1 MNKIGYIL
9 LMCLCLSAR
18 AQLYTKW
25 PVSNTN
31 LTGNYGEIRPNHF
44 HAGLDFAWENILG
57 SPIYAV
63 KSGYISRIK
72 ISPYG
77 YGKVIYITHYDG
89 KVSVYAHQL
98 RFNDSISNYV
108 KREQIRKLS
117 YEVEL
122 FPQLNELPV
131 KEAELIGYVGNTGGS
146 TGPHL
151 HFEIRDE
158 ITEIPLNPLMIYK
171 LTDTIKPNCTSLALF
186 DIQDTLQPQLIKYIS
201 VKNKKD
207 SLYCVNDSI
216 VINQSKLGIAFSG
229 YDQEMFNG
237 NPNNIYSAK
246 LFLDDTLMY
255 HHELNYIPFDLANY
269 VNEFSFEADKRKYQK
284 CFLPSVYAT
293 YMYKNVK
300 NKGRIELKDTL
311 FHYIKLEWQDEAGNS
326 NNLKFY
332 IKSKEL
338 NDYKW
343 INTKA
348 PNFMNV
354 KSGFTHSAKSFTLN
368 IPPNSVYQSG
378 FISITDN
385 FSSKKSV
392 NISVPNTPLRQAG
405 MMTIRL
411 SEKQKERAGKW
422 ILKNNNSVC
431 LPKVSENF
439 NSYNFKSFGNLTMML
454 DTIAPTIKTAVPL
467 KRLKTQIKK
476 AENLSFKISDNLS
489 GIANYY
495 VYINDQ
501 WVLAEYDAKSDLL
514 TYFFN
519 AETPTGELKILVSVQ
534 DRVGNVGTYKLNLT
548 R

>member
-1 MNKIGYIL
+1 MNKFGYIL
-9 LMCLCLSAR
+9 LWLLCLSTK
-18 AQLYTKW
+18 AQVYTKW
-25 PVSNTN
+25 PVANTN

-72 ISPYG
+72 VSPYG

-122 FPQLNELPV
+122 FPQLNELPI
-131 KEAELIGYVGNTGGS
+131 KEGELLGFVGNTGGS

-158 ITEIPLNPLMIYK
+158 ITEIPLNPLKFFK
-171 LTDTIKPNCTSLALF
+171 LEDTIKPYSTAIAIF
-186 DIQDTLQPQLIKYIS
+186 DLRDTLQPNFVKSIV

-207 SLYCVNDSI
+207 SLYCQNDSV
-216 VINQSKLGIAFSG
+216 VINKSNLGMAFSG
-229 YDQEMFNG
+229 YDQEVLNG
-237 NPNNIYSAK
+237 NPNNIYSTK
-246 LFLDDTLMY
+246 LFLDDTLIY

-269 VNEFSFEADKRKYQK
+269 VNEFSFEFNKRKYQK
-284 CFLPSVYAT
+284 CFLPTIYAN
-293 YMYKNVK
+293 YLYKSVK

-311 FHYIKLEWQDEAGNS
+311 YHQIKFEWMDEAGNLS
-326 NNLKFY
+326 VLKFY
-332 IKSKEL
+332 LKTKEQQE
-338 NDYKW
+338 YKFT
-343 INTKA
+343 NTKA
-348 PNFMNV
+348 QNFLNI
-354 KSGFTHSAKSFTLN
+354 KTGYTYSGKSFTLQIN
-368 IPPNSVYQSG
+368 PNSTYQNG

-385 FSSKKSV
+385 FSSKRSINVSLPSANLK
-392 NISVPNTPLRQAG
+392 QAG
-405 MMTIRL
+405 IIHLRL
-411 SEKQKERAGKW
+411 NEKQKELAGKW

-431 LPKVSENF
+431 LPKVNDHF
-439 NSYNFKSFGNLTMML
+439 NTYNFKSFGNLTML
-454 DTIAPTIKTAVPL
+454 IDTVSPKIKTAIPL
-467 KRLKTQIKK
+467 KKLKTQIKK
-476 AENLSFKISDNLS
+476 AESISFKITDALS
-489 GIANYY
+489 GIGTYFLY
-495 VYINDQ
+495 LNDK

-514 TYFFN
+514 TYYFD
-519 AETPTGELKILVSVQ
+519 AETPMGELNFLISVQ
-534 DRVGNVGTYKLNLT
+534 DRVGNIGTYKLHLV